1 MINGASKRE
10 REQPVGSQR
19 WDEVLQHAFVGKQV
33 DATKPW
39 IDQNQVIMPSD
50 GPSAF
55 TKEERLIQTL
65 ALKSLC
71 CWGGDYF
78 NVGEGYISE
87 LLMRSSSSL
96 EMVIFNPSATK
107 GGILVRPLYSNS
119 DREGTLEFP
128 SLKILGV
135 TSRVHS
141 IPLDF
146 GWKTPNL
153 ETLVVFVHFNYWSQW
168 QAQELRDQLVASCPR
183 LERIVICDTKFLHS
197 KCRCSTWEQ
206 H

>member
-119 DREGTLEFP
+119 ARFRME
-128 SLKILGV
+128 
-135 TSRVHS
+135 
-141 IPLDF
+141 
-146 GWKTPNL
+146 
-153 ETLVVFVHFNYWSQW
+153 
-168 QAQELRDQLVASCPR
+168 
-183 LERIVICDTKFLHS
+183 DTKSGNACCL
-197 KCRCSTWEQ
+197 CSFQLLVTMASAGVAGPARGQLSSVGENCDL
-206 H
+206 